1 MEAKE
6 VLKEVTA
13 KVEMEAN
20 PANAA
25 GKCTKHQTKTVG
37 RTQPTYVKRRKE
49 RRVTKEMAK
58 AIKAKETERV
68 SQTLH
73 PVANPAHT
81 AGKSTKHFG
90 KTAGRTQPIRARKAL
105 EAWAMAHRKT
115 NPRLLAAQT
124 LKPWALLQLNTS
136 RG

>member
-1 MEAKE
+1 LEAKE
-6 VLKEVTA
+6 VLKEITA

-37 RTQPTYVKRRKE
+37 RTQPTYVKRTRKE

-58 AIKAKETERV
+58 AEKAKERMV

-90 KTAGRTQPIRARKAL
+90 KTAGRTQPIRVRKAL
-105 EAWAMAHRKT
+105 EAWAMAHQRMT
-115 NPRLLAAQT
+115 PLRLLVART
-124 LKPWALLQLNTS
+124 LKP
-136 RG
+136 